1 MHGTVDDL
9 KTLRFLMILM
19 EEGQECKT
27 LSIFLDFPTSSLR
40 MYISEDDVHIF
51 IE

>member
-1 MHGTVDDL
+1 
-9 KTLRFLMILM
+9 MILM

-27 LSIFLDFPTSSLR
+27 LSIFLDFPTSLR

-51 IE
+51 IEWF